1 MFIYGKTDKGLKREV
16 NEDAFCFEIVSNEL
30 SFAVVCDGMGGAT
43 GGEIASKKA
52 VEYISKSLKNGLKPN
67 MKNSSVRYLIE
78 SAVTT
83 ANALIFNEA
92 KNDDSLKGMGTTVVT
107 AVINN
112 NTLHIAHAGDSRAY
126 LLRGDDFHRLT
137 VDHSVV
143 QSLVNNGK
151 LTEDEAKV
159 HPNKNIITRALGAEK
174 DVIAD
179 LSEVYLQKGDI
190 LLLCTDGLNN
200 YVEENNIKNILKEN
214 VESAPDKL
222 IEWANKGGGGDN
234 ITAVTLLV

>member
-1 MFIYGKTDKGLKREV
+1 MFIYGNTDKGLKREI
-16 NEDAFCFEIVSNEL
+16 NEDAFKFEIISNDL
-30 SFAVVCDGMGGAT
+30 SFAVVCDGMGGAI
-43 GGEIASKKA
+43 GGEIASGKA
-52 VEYISKSLKNGLKPN
+52 VEYISNSLKNGLKPN

-78 SAVTT
+78 AAITT
-83 ANALIFNEA
+83 ANALIFDESQ
-92 KNDDSLKGMGTTVVT
+92 KDDMLKGMGTTVVI

-143 QSLVNNGK
+143 QSLVDHGK

-159 HPNKNIITRALGAEK
+159 HPNKNIITRALGVEK
-174 DVIAD
+174 DIIAD
-179 LSEVYLQKGDI
+179 LSEVYLQIGDI

-200 YVEENNIKNILKEN
+200 YVEENNIKNILKDSAEF
-214 VESAPDKL
+214 APDKL
-222 IEWANKGGGGDN
+222 IECANKGGGGDN